1 MKMIEKF
8 SAWLMMAVLLCTV
21 TAEAQLARQ
30 TTKVGTTVA
39 PFLKIGAGA
48 KSIAMG
54 GGAVAVPGDVYAMY
68 WNPGALTTVPG
79 MGEATFTHAQ
89 WLADVKY
96 DFAAAAINL
105 DGVGTMAFSLT
116 SLTVPEDIVRTE
128 VNPEG
133 DGRKWNAGSFAL
145 GVGFSRALTD
155 RFSIGGAFKYIRD
168 AIWNES
174 AQGFAIDVGTYY
186 VTPFNDLRIGASISN
201 FGTKMRLD
209 GHDLSF
215 NNNPGGKSGQE
226 AQNVPSLYETEAY
239 DLPLSF
245 RIGLSM
251 DAVKTEKIRAT
262 IAIDATHPN
271 DNVEYLNSGLEL
283 GYDEMVFGR
292 VGYKSLFMND
302 AEGHFTWGVGINLG
316 LSSTASI
323 KLDYAFADYGRLK
336 NVQYMTLSV
345 VY

>member
-1 MKMIEKF
+1 MIEKF
-8 SAWLMMAVLLCTV
+8 SAWLVMAVLLCTA

-39 PFLKIGAGA
+39 PFLKIGASA

-54 GGAVAVPGDVYAMY
+54 GGAVAVPGDVYAIY

-116 SLTVPEDIVRTE
+116 SLAVPEDIVRTE

-133 DGRKWNAGSFAL
+133 DGRKWDAGSFAL
-145 GVGFSRALTD
+145 GVGFARALTD
-155 RFSIGGAFKYIRD
+155 RFSIGGSLKYIRD

-174 AQGFAIDVGTYY
+174 AQAFAIDVGTYY

-201 FGTKMRLD
+201 FGSKMRLD

-215 NNNPGGKSGQE
+215 NNNPGGKSAQE
-226 AQNVPSLYETEAY
+226 AQNVPALYETEAY

-262 IAIDATHPN
+262 VAIDAIHPN

-292 VGYKSLFMND
+292 VGYKSLFMDD
-302 AEGHFTWGVGINLG
+302 AEGGLTWGVGINLG
-316 LSSTASI
+316 LSSSASV